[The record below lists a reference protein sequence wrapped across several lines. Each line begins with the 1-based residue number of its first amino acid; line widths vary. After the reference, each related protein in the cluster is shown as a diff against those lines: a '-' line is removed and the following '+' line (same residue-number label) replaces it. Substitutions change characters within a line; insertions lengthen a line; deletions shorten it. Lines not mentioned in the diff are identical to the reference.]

1 MVYWFTF
8 RLIILAMPMHRHML
22 PSFRQNIGARFAKF
36 ANVAALVSF
45 LASVWALVYLLG
57 GAVSTTPVFAAE
69 ALETVSSTLAQPI
82 YSASTSTPTYTNIE
96 VNWTQ
101 TKAFTVMSGD
111 PCQTNNRCFEFIIDL
126 QSTGNTSTEQQFTS
140 TTVTGDVTW
149 NGPAGSTLTGVYANV
164 THGQSIPDQLVLYVD
179 CAAGC
184 SFATSTPYSFTI
196 ANYPII
202 NPQQPVGYVA
212 GTYTSLTQG
221 MTAVDDSVSNQQDE
235 SKTAIVAIGKGIT
248 VTASVTPTLTF
259 TVTGKP
265 GSTPFYTDSSDIDT
279 SGNPDACDFGTL
291 TPGTPKV
298 CLFNLEINT
307 NASNGY
313 SIYVV
318 QDQDMTFNGNTIKQY
333 KSGTRVDDSAADQWT
348 APTGASYGH
357 LGYSS
362 DDTSVFAVTTT
373 AAIWAGIP
381 NIATSAQAP
390 VITGLVADSAAPG
403 DDNYT
408 YALKIES
415 AATLPQ
421 GTGYTHHEYFIVV
434 GNF

>member
-1 MVYWFTF
+1 
-8 RLIILAMPMHRHML
+8 
-22 PSFRQNIGARFAKF
+22 
-36 ANVAALVSF
+36 
-45 LASVWALVYLLG
+45 LLG
-57 GAVSTTPVFAAE
+57 GALSTAPAFAAE
-69 ALETVSSTLAQPI
+69 ALGTVSSTLAQPI
-82 YSASTSTPTYTNIE
+82 YSASTSTQTKTNIK
-96 VNWTQ
+96 VDWTQ

-111 PCQTNNRCFEFIIDL
+111 PCQSNNRCYDFVIDL

-140 TTVTGDVTW
+140 TTVTGDITW
-149 NGPAGSTLTGVYANV
+149 NGPAGSSVSAVYANV
-164 THGQSIPDQLVLYVD
+164 THGQSIPDQLVIAVD
-179 CAAGC
+179 CPASC
-184 SFATSTPYSFTI
+184 TFATSTQYSFTI
-196 ANYPII
+196 VNYPII

-212 GTYTSLTQG
+212 GTYTSLTQA
-221 MTAVDDSVSNQQDE
+221 MTAMDLSVSNQQDE
-235 SKTAIVAIGKGIT
+235 TKTAIVAIGKGIT

-265 GSTPFYTDSSDIDT
+265 ASTAFYTDSSDIDT
-279 SGNPDACDFGTL
+279 TGNPDACDFGTL

-298 CLFNLEINT
+298 CLFGLEINT